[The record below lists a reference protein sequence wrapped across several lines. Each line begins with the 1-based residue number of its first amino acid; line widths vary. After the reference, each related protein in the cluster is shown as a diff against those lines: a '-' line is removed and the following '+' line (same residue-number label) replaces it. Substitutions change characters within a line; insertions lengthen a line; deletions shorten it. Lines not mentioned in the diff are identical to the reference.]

1 MPQRI
6 KTLRD
11 VIIALTITVL
21 FAVILSLVV
30 FSARGYQHSAE
41 LQESSS
47 NTRAVLSYIVS
58 SVRDSDA
65 SEISIEN
72 KSGKECLVIS
82 CDGYEHKFY
91 MDEGRLLEEYT
102 EPDMGG
108 DPAMA
113 LEIGKTGT
121 LEFDIDENGIL
132 TVRTDSGSS
141 SVNMERRR

>member
-1 MPQRI
+1 M
-6 KTLRD
+6 
-11 VIIALTITVL
+11 
-21 FAVILSLVV
+21 
-30 FSARGYQHSAE
+30 
-41 LQESSS
+41 
-47 NTRAVLSYIVS
+47 LSYIVS
-58 SVRDSDA
+58 SVRDSDV

-72 KSGKECLVIS
+72 RSGKECLVIS

-102 EPDMGG
+102 EPDMGV

-141 SVNMERRR
+141 SVNTERRR

>member
-41 LQESSS
+41 LQDSSS

-58 SVRDSDA
+58 SVRDSDV

-72 KSGKECLVIS
+72 RSGEKCLVIS

-102 EPDMGG
+102 EPDTGV

-113 LEIGKTGT
+113 LEIGKTGI

-141 SVNMERRR
+141 SVNTERRR